1 MNRATLKQLSKEQI
15 KGNIG
20 ILFLITLVAGLIGA
34 ALNMIPLV
42 GSIASLLITPALT
55 LAMYGIYLNLTNG
68 VKPEIGDLFSQIKN
82 FWPAFKTS
90 FLMGLYIILWSLLLY
105 IPGIVKACAYSQT
118 MFILAE
124 DPNLDANEAIT
135 RSKEMM
141 DGHKMEYFLLGLS
154 FLGWVILG
162 MFTFGLLYIWLL
174 PYMQTTLANYY
185 KYLKG
190 EIVA

>member
-1 MNRATLKQLSKEQI
+1 MDRATLKSMAKSQI

-20 ILFLITLVAGLIGA
+20 ILFLITLLAGIVSGA
-34 ALNMIPLV
+34 LGMIPLV

-82 FWPAFKTS
+82 FWPAFKTYILMVVYI
-90 FLMGLYIILWSLLLY
+90 FLWTLLLY
-105 IPGIVKACAYSQT
+105 IPGIIKGIAYSQT
-118 MFILAE
+118 MYIMAE
-124 DPNLDANEAIT
+124 NPTLGANEAIT
-135 RSKEMM
+135 RSREMM

-154 FLGWVILG
+154 FLGWMILG
-162 MFTFGLLYIWLL
+162 MFTFGLLYIWLM
-174 PYMQTTLANYY
+174 PYMEATLANYY

-190 EIVA
+190 EVVA

>member
-1 MNRATLKQLSKEQI
+1 MDRATLKSMAKSQI

-20 ILFLITLVAGLIGA
+20 ILFLITLLAGIVSGA
-34 ALNMIPLV
+34 LGMIPLV

-82 FWPAFKTS
+82 FWPAFKTYILMVVYI
-90 FLMGLYIILWSLLLY
+90 FLWTLLLY
-105 IPGIVKACAYSQT
+105 IPGIIKGFAYSQT
-118 MFILAE
+118 MFILYE
-124 DPNLDANEAIT
+124 NPTMGANEAIT
-135 RSKEMM
+135 RSREMM

-154 FLGWVILG
+154 FLGWMILG
-162 MFTFGLLYIWLL
+162 MFTFGLLYIWLM
-174 PYMQTTLANYY
+174 PYMEATLANYY

-190 EIVA
+190 EVVA